1 MRRVLVTGVGLVT
14 PLGVGVEVNWRRLL
28 RGENAVRRLASL
40 DGMPAQIA
48 AIVPRGDAEHEFSP
62 MRSALSLPGDESS
75 LSHFVQFALAASAE
89 ALAHAGWSPQ
99 TREQQER
106 TGVAIGSGIG
116 GLSDIIE
123 ASDAL
128 RERGVRRVSPYFIP
142 KMLVNMA
149 AGQVSIRAGL
159 RGPSA
164 APATACATGA
174 HALADGLRM
183 IRSGE
188 ADVVVAGGAEACVEP
203 LAVAGF
209 SRVRAL
215 ATSFN
220 DAPERASRPFD
231 ASREGFVIGAPRLT
245 RPRGCLPVA
254 RRDASLPL
262 HMRRYSR
269 KHPTPPSLPQARV
282 PRCSSWRRRSTRGHV
297 EPRAWRS

>member
-28 RGENAVRRLASL
+28 AGEGAVRRLASL
-40 DGMPAQIA
+40 EGLPAQIA
-48 AIVPRGDAEHEFSP
+48 AVVPRGDAEHEFSP
-62 MRSALSLPGDESS
+62 TRSALSLPGDESS
-75 LSHFVQFALAASAE
+75 LSRFVQFSLAASAE
-89 ALAHAGWSPQ
+89 ALAQARWSPQ

-106 TGVAIGSGIG
+106 TGVSIGSGIG

-209 SRVRAL
+209 SRARAL

-220 DAPERASRPFD
+220 DAPGQASRPFD
-231 ASREGFVIGAPRLT
+231 ASREGFVMGA
-245 RPRGCLPVA
+245 
-254 RRDASLPL
+254 S
-262 HMRRYSR
+262 
-269 KHPTPPSLPQARV
+269 K
-282 PRCSSWRRRSTRGHV
+282 
-297 EPRAWRS
+297 